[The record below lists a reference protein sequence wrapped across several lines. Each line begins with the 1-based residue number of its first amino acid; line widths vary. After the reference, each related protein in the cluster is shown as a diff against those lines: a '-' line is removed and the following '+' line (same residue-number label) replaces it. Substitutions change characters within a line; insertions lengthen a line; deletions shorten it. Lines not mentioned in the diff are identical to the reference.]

1 MQIVVSPTKAV
12 ALTIHAGRLMLAGF
26 LGLVSPAG
34 PGNSLSLPA
43 VHPNTNRHS
52 AGRLSHD
59 TLRVTLVV
67 RMARWTPEAENGTAL
82 AVPAFAEAGRPPE
95 IPGPLLRVPAGTT
108 IDATLRNELPD
119 STITVRGLVTHPATS
134 QDSLVIVPGDSA
146 RVRFP
151 AGAPGTY
158 LYYAEVGREDSLVE
172 REQLAGAFVVD
183 SAGAR
188 RDDRIFVINIWGEPT
203 DSGGYRN
210 ALAINGRS
218 FPYDER
224 ITPRMGDTLRWRWVN
239 ASQRQHPM
247 HLHGFYYRVDAMGT
261 GTADTVYAPAARRMA
276 VTQHI
281 LPRSTM
287 DMTWSPDRPGNWL
300 FHCHLMFHALSDA
313 RLDPLPP
320 EHHPSKDAD
329 LGRHMAGLVLGISV
343 RPGPGWHEPPRTS
356 PRALRLFAQEGSR
369 RGRAR
374 RHLGFVLQRG
384 TTDPA
389 SDSVEVPGP
398 VLVLTRGEPTDIT
411 VINRLPQPTA
421 VHWHGL
427 ELESYSDGVAGWSGA
442 GHRVAPEIQPG
453 DSFTAHLTLRRA
465 GTFIYHTHLNDLEQL
480 TSGMYGAIVVLEPGA
495 PFDPATDHVYVAGWD
510 GDGEPPHFLVNG
522 DSVAPPLAL
531 AAGVPQ
537 RFRFVN
543 IGMAGLLRF
552 SLVADSAPV
561 VWRKIAK
568 DGADLPSEQSQPGPA
583 AILLSVGETADAAFL
598 APAPGTYR
606 LTVGLPR
613 RPLIWSQTITA
624 H

>member
-1 MQIVVSPTKAV
+1 
-12 ALTIHAGRLMLAGF
+12 MLAGV
-26 LGLVSPAG
+26 LGLVLPAV
-34 PGNSLSLPA
+34 PGDPLSLPV
-43 VHPNTNRHS
+43 VHPNSNRHP
-52 AGRLSHD
+52 AGRFQHD

-67 RMARWTPEAENGTAL
+67 RMARWTPEAESGTAL
-82 AVPAFAEAGRPPE
+82 AVPTFAEQGRAPE
-95 IPGPLLRVPAGTT
+95 IPGPLLRVPAGTMV
-108 IDATLRNELPD
+108 DATVRNELAD
-119 STITVRGLVTHPATS
+119 STITVRGLVRHPARA
-134 QDSLVIVPGDSA
+134 DDGLVIAPRDSA

-151 AGAPGTY
+151 AGTPGTY

-224 ITPRMGDTLRWRWVN
+224 ITPRMGDTLRWRWIN
-239 ASQRQHPM
+239 ASQRPHPM
-247 HLHGFYYRVDAMGT
+247 HLHGFYYRVDAMGDGLT
-261 GTADTVYAPAARRMA
+261 DTIYAPAARRMA

-287 DMTWSPDRPGNWL
+287 DMAWSPDRPGNWL

-313 RLDPLPP
+313 RLGPPPP
-320 EHHPSKDAD
+320 EHHGGKNPD

-343 RPGPGWHEPPRTS
+343 RPGPGWHEPAWTS
-356 PRALRLFAQEGSR
+356 PRELKLFAQEGPR
-369 RGRAR
+369 RGRAKR
-374 RHLGFVLQRG
+374 SLGFVLQRG
-384 TTDPA
+384 ANAPA
-389 SDSVEVPGP
+389 SDSVEVPGT

-411 VINRLPQPTA
+411 VINHLAEPTA

-465 GTFIYHTHLNDLEQL
+465 GTFIYHTHLHDLEQL
-480 TSGMYGAIVVLEPGA
+480 TSGMYGAIVVLEPGTR
-495 PFDPATDHVYVAGWD
+495 FDPATDHVYVAGWD

-522 DSVAPPLAL
+522 DSVAPPLEL

-552 SLVADSAPV
+552 SLVADSAPA

-568 DGADLPSEQSQPGPA
+568 DGADLPPEQSEPGPA
-583 AILLSVGETADAAFL
+583 VTMLSVGETADAAFL
-598 APAPGTYR
+598 APAPGSYR
-606 LTVGLPR
+606 LTVGPPR
-613 RPLIWSQTITA
+613 GPVIWSQAVTA